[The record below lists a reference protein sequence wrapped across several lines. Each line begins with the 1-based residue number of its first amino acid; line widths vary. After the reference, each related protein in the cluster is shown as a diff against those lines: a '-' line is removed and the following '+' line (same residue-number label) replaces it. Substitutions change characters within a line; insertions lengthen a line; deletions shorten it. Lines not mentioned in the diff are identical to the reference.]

1 MKRICR
7 VCSSKES
14 EWNTFTKGENLC
26 KKCRSD
32 YDRKRDAG
40 PYKNRR
46 KKLKKQYYLKHA
58 EAQRKQ
64 KKLWRR
70 EFKRRDPEGY
80 KKYYTTNYKKYIE
93 KAKRENP
100 DALRK
105 KRNALTRRY
114 VNKNREKHKK
124 YNRDLYH
131 KSANFRIT
139 ALLRLRVR
147 TALKSSKKL
156 MKTMDLLGCTIEQLK
171 AHLQQ
176 TALNNGYKNFNIENY
191 NGSQYH
197 IDHIIPCASFDLTK
211 LENQKICFNYKNL
224 QILEENKNRRK
235 WKFIKELQNP

>member
-1 MKRICR
+1 MNRICR

-14 EWNTFTKGENLC
+14 EWNTFTKGQNLC
-26 KKCRSD
+26 KKCHSD
-32 YDRKRDAG
+32 YDKKRDAG
-40 PYKNRR
+40 PYKKRR
-46 KKLKKQYYLKHA
+46 KKLRRQYYLKHA
-58 EAQRKQ
+58 EEHREQ
-64 KKLWRR
+64 KRLWRQD
-70 EFKRRDPEGY
+70 FKKRDPEGY
-80 KKYYTTNYKKYIE
+80 KKLCAFNNKKHIE
-93 KAKRENP
+93 KEKRENP
-100 DALRK
+100 SGLRE
-105 KRNALTRRY
+105 KRTLATKRY
-114 VNKNREKHKK
+114 VNKNRKKHNK
-124 YNRDLYH
+124 YNRDLYQNST
-131 KSANFRIT
+131 KFRL
-139 ALLRLRVR
+139 AKLLRQRVK

-156 MKTMDLLGCTIEQLK
+156 QKTMDLLGCTIEQLK